1 MMLFCTVQIIKAAL
15 FVTVLA
21 ALLFGVS
28 GDIFWIDGWVY
39 LGVFSGCSII
49 NMIIMARHN
58 PELLKEAHAAR
69 SWRKVV
75 GPGIG
80 SAHGR
85 LVCPALIVA
94 AAALQV
100 RLEGASPFPVVIMA
114 ASVACAAAGY
124 ALMTWAMMSNDFFSA
139 LIRIQT
145 DRGHRVTTQDP
156 YRFVRHPGYVGML
169 MFAVSTPFMLGSSW
183 ALVPAAANLCVGILR
198 TALEDRTLLR
208 ELEGYVDYAGAV
220 PYRLLPG
227 IW

>member
-1 MMLFCTVQIIKAAL
+1 MLFIQQIIKAAL

-21 ALLFGVS
+21 TLLFGVS

-49 NMIIMARHN
+49 NIILMARHN
-58 PELLKEAHAAR
+58 PELLKERMQPGADAKSWDRVLAPLMAA
-69 SWRKVV
+69 
-75 GPGIG
+75 
-80 SAHGR
+80 
-85 LVCPALIVA
+85 VCPALIVA
-94 AAALQV
+94 TAALQM
-100 RLEGASPFPVVIMA
+100 RLEGASPFPVVIIA
-114 ASVACAAAGY
+114 ASVACAVAGY

-145 DRGHRVTTQDP
+145 DRGHRVTTQGP

-169 MFAVSTPFMLGSSW
+169 LFAVSTPFMLGSFW

-198 TALEDRTLLR
+198 SALEDRTLQR
-208 ELEGYVDYAGAV
+208 ELDGYVDYARAV
-220 PYRLLPG
+220 PYMLLPG